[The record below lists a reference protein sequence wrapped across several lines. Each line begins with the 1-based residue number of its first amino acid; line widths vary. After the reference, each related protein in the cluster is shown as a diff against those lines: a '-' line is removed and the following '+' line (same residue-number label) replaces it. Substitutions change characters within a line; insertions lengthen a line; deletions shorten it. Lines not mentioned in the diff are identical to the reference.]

1 MDIRELA
8 EFAEAAE
15 PLIEQLKEDEGF
27 SAKPYKDTEGY
38 LTIGYGTLIE
48 NGLTRFES
56 QLLLLFRARVSMMEL
71 QQAKPIVSEL
81 SDNRLF
87 ALSNMAYNLGVPKLL
102 GFKKMWAAVEVDDFV
117 SAKKHALDSRWAKQ
131 VGKRADRVTDLL
143 MDG

>member
-8 EFAEAAE
+8 EFAEAAR
-15 PLIEQLKEDEGF
+15 PLIEQLKDDEGF
-27 SAKPYKDTEGY
+27 EEKPYKDTLGY

-48 NGLTRFES
+48 NGLSKFES
-56 QLLLLFRARVSMMEL
+56 ELLLLVRARESMIEL
-71 QQAKPIVSEL
+71 QRAKPIVSTL

-102 GFKKMWAAVEVDDFV
+102 RFKRMWGAIEVGDFE
-117 SAKKHALDSRWAKQ
+117 SARKHALDSRWAKQ
-131 VGKRADRVTDLL
+131 VKGRSKRVTDLL